1 MLHWLGPLEQG
12 RVLWS
17 HFWSLQ
23 ALGDNIWRQQRHAWT
38 IGRSWTDDPGDWRL
52 FLFAAAEDQLVAAFG
67 RDVPVGRDAVVIA
80 VTTVFGDGTGLR
92 DGWHWC
98 CRATVEVVVLE
109 WRRYGNCADAASPSA
124 VCDVGQTIRRDV
136 AT

>member
-1 MLHWLGPLEQG
+1 ML
-12 RVLWS
+12 
-17 HFWSLQ
+17 
-23 ALGDNIWRQQRHAWT
+23 
-38 IGRSWTDDPGDWRL
+38 
-52 FLFAAAEDQLVAAFG
+52 LFAAAEHQLVAAFG

-80 VTTVFGDGTGLR
+80 VTTVFGDSTGLR

-109 WRRYGNCADAASPSA
+109 WRRYGNCANAASPST

-136 AT
+136 AAGLLRLNRQTAVALLAVVERDDGSGHAVVATADTSLLH